1 MRARAAALEAGKII
15 NEAVDA
21 GKLYLTRFERDSLD
35 NALKILEELPMDS
48 DQFTD
53 ECLRTY
59 TRKVPEF
66 DPKSY
71 EL

>member
-1 MRARAAALEAGKII
+1 LEAGKII
-15 NEAVDA
+15 NEASEA

-35 NALKILEELPMDS
+35 SALKVLEELPMDA

-53 ECLRTY
+53 ECLRIY
-59 TRKVPEF
+59 TRKVAEF

>member
-1 MRARAAALEAGKII
+1 
-15 NEAVDA
+15 
-21 GKLYLTRFERDSLD
+21 LD
-35 NALKILEELPMDS
+35 NALKIIEGLPLDA